1 MTIKFFAPE
10 NGNKLADVLVEL
22 DAPWGK
28 QSCRAMIVNSLRDNK
43 PRVLWPKAGERF
55 ATTPTTREETA
66 EAETQI
72 LSAWRGWKR

>member
-1 MTIKFFAPE
+1 MTIRFFAPE
-10 NGNKLADVLVEL
+10 NDNKLADVLVEL

-28 QSCRAMIVNSLRDNK
+28 QSCRAVIVRSLMTGN

-66 EAETQI
+66 EAEKQI
-72 LSAWRGWKR
+72 LSAWKEWKR